1 MLLQLI
7 GSTYYYHGEYVAA
20 RNICFYYNEGGGGG
34 GGEKERERE
43 RKREKATKAVIRDEE
58 LGTY

>member
-7 GSTYYYHGEYVAA
+7 GSTYYFMGVYA
-20 RNICFYYNEGGGGG
+20 RLIFFCYNEEGGGGG
-34 GGEKERERE
+34 G
-43 RKREKATKAVIRDEE
+43 KATKGVIRNEE